1 MTEPCPG
8 LTQTPFDGAA
18 LRFPCSGDQLAR
30 RLGCVTAS
38 LLILIAAPYRPLTTC
53 RKRTGVRAARICYVG
68 GVGVPEHIVSIA
80 SVHGEL
86 RRVTTGVQDAW
97 TRARAFLHGLGI
109 AWVSTASVL
118 LALVLFAIAPPA
130 QDLFLEVRGSRQ
142 IGFEFW
148 LGTYTLIVLAWVL
161 PVYISARWILCN
173 ARRQDVL
180 PAHTHPVEDWVA
192 SAVPR
197 VLALACLLAVLV
209 GQVMALSNAPTLP
222 DPISEVRA
230 QQLEAKLSSECPAVM
245 DMWDAVACAFGS
257 VDRLP
262 ALAELLT
269 IGYTREVTPENT
281 IYLLYALIFGPLLFF
296 AASRIWRAMYGG
308 GAYWRALFIT
318 FAVCAFVVC
327 ALVLS
332 DNFDSGPGRLLFG
345 WLPEPVRVAIVLVSI
360 FAAWSL
366 TLFFFNLIPW
376 KWVRIPLKVLWWAP
390 TLFVVAICVGWVAVL
405 GYGFIASQLA
415 LRLGLGH
422 VALLPLIT
430 LIVAYGVWKVFRA
443 PTTEA
448 AASEEPL
455 GASRR
460 VTLVFAITL
469 GISGLVLAIQPFLNP
484 VMVTDYIYRGLVAPI
499 LLGVLVPAFTLLSL
513 MSLRLRLP
521 IVALVIAAFVVMII
535 VRGRLNDV
543 RPVTRLAQR
552 PTLEDSVNRWKKVN
566 ECDPDLNPGKKC
578 PPPIIVAAAGGASRA
593 AFLTATVIGKLL
605 DDKSGL
611 RPFGNQLFAI
621 SAVSGGALGAVITY
635 AALADSQTPGR
646 TKNGLGAPPCD
657 AGAPDTEWFLSG
669 PAWGKSEQDP
679 SELTRPI
686 EPDKSWRQCLQRIV
700 AGDFLSP
707 VFVSLISNDL
717 LGLSLLGDRAAVLE
731 DAWEQRYA
739 VQTGQKDD
747 YFVELST
754 LQRSMV
760 NLRQQVL
767 ALSKVSWLPVLLLN
781 GTSETTG
788 RRIITSDMDTLL
800 ARTSAVGH
808 TKSRLFRDAYDLH
821 ELFEVRKNFDFGRFI
836 PDGRML
842 TVVNDTVL
850 FWDTKTGEEQRS
862 RAIRNTAD
870 DAKADGAKART
881 GKAGD
886 AKETPL
892 GYIQSALLGNA
903 KDWFIRSAE
912 NSRDGKL
919 LLITDNGGR
928 ASVWDLDAHRRLW
941 SRSTS
946 AEEPETLSTEW
957 RRVGD
962 WEKSPAHFSPNAD
975 LVLMPHGNRTVSL
988 RRALTGDEVKSFSAP
1003 QDSTIEAAAFTQ
1015 AGVRVLTVGPEDGLR
1030 QIWDLN
1036 SDPKRMKPLVDLKD
1050 GNPDSGEAVFS
1061 PDGKQLLTVSRN
1073 GMAVLWNAVTGAKV
1087 VPVEVQSGSKN
1098 KYAFSSDGRK
1108 FIVTAPH
1115 RLVISPTSGDS
1126 PPVFLDSTSE
1136 KGIQSATLSNDGKRV
1151 LVVDDIT
1158 AELWDLEPPRRL
1170 HTFKGEEGFVQG
1182 AVFSADDSQV
1192 LTWSDN
1198 GVAIVWDAN
1207 TGDQKRIFSISRSS
1221 MAECGTCDIRLSTA
1235 ATMSA
1240 RFPIISPHGN
1250 IRHKDG
1256 QLADR
1261 VVDGG
1266 YFENFGAT
1274 TARELAIELHDNYNL
1289 EPTIILINN
1298 EPATSGMNCISDGNR
1313 LQPPAPPRTITIP
1326 IIEAPIYTMLETRSA
1341 RGSHAAV
1348 ELCLSISEQSPTE
1361 KKFAYVTVEPDE
1373 PGKELSVSWW
1383 LSKYVQSRLDA
1394 QVRYGDL
1401 SDLDGAVAHASPNDS
1416 SFATI
1421 NGWRAH

>member
-1 MTEPCPG
+1 
-8 LTQTPFDGAA
+8 
-18 LRFPCSGDQLAR
+18 
-30 RLGCVTAS
+30 
-38 LLILIAAPYRPLTTC
+38 
-53 RKRTGVRAARICYVG
+53 
-68 GVGVPEHIVSIA
+68 
-80 SVHGEL
+80 
-86 RRVTTGVQDAW
+86 
-97 TRARAFLHGLGI
+97 
-109 AWVSTASVL
+109 
-118 LALVLFAIAPPA
+118 
-130 QDLFLEVRGSRQ
+130 
-142 IGFEFW
+142 
-148 LGTYTLIVLAWVL
+148 VL

-192 SAVPR
+192 RAVPR

-230 QQLEAKLSSECPAVM
+230 QRLEAKLSSECPVVTG
-245 DMWDAVACAFGS
+245 MWDAVTCAFGS
-257 VDRLP
+257 VGRL
-262 ALAELLT
+262 AASAELLT
-269 IGYTREVTPENT
+269 IEYTRGVTPENT

-308 GAYWRALFIT
+308 GAYRHTLFIA
-318 FAVCAFVVC
+318 FAVFAFAVC

-332 DNFDSGPGRLLFG
+332 DNFDSGPGHLLFG
-345 WLPEPVRVAIVLVSI
+345 WLPEPVRVTIVLVSI

-405 GYGFIASQLA
+405 GYGFIATQLA
-415 LRLGLGH
+415 LPLGLGH

-430 LIVAYGVWKVFRA
+430 LIVAYGVWKVFRE
-443 PTTEA
+443 PTTGA
-448 AASEEPL
+448 GASEEPR

-460 VTLVFAITL
+460 VTLVFAIIL

-499 LLGVLVPAFTLLSL
+499 LLGILVPAFTLLSL

-521 IVALVIAAFVVMII
+521 IVALVIAVFVVMII
-535 VRGRLNDV
+535 VRSRLNDV
-543 RPVTRLAQR
+543 RPVARLAER
-552 PTLEDSVNRWKKVN
+552 PTLEDTVNHWKKVN
-566 ECDPDLNPGKKC
+566 ECDPELNPGKKC

-605 DDKSGL
+605 DDKNGL

-621 SAVSGGALGAVITY
+621 SAVSGGAFGAVVTY

-646 TKNGLGAPPCD
+646 TKNGLGAPPCLKD
-657 AGAPDTEWFLSG
+657 APDTEWFRSG
-669 PAWGKSEQDP
+669 PAWVSWLPGSKMATAQPQDP
-679 SELTRPI
+679 SGVAHEIPV

-700 AGDFLSP
+700 TGDFLSP
-707 VFVSLISNDL
+707 VFISLISNDL

-747 YFVELST
+747 YYVELST
-754 LQRSMV
+754 LQRSMAS
-760 NLRQQVL
+760 LRQQVL
-767 ALSKVSWLPVLLLN
+767 ALPKASWLPVLLLN

-788 RRIITSDMDTLL
+788 RRIITSDIDTLL
-800 ARTSAVGH
+800 ARTGPVGH

-842 TVVNDTVL
+842 TVVDDTVL
-850 FWDTKTGEEQRS
+850 FWDTKKGEEQGP
-862 RAIRNTAD
+862 ILNTVD
-870 DAKADGAKART
+870 DAKAGA
-881 GKAGD
+881 GKAGS

-892 GYIQSALLGNA
+892 GYIQSAVLGNA
-903 KDWFIRSAE
+903 EDLFVRSTE
-912 NSRDGKL
+912 ISRDGKL

-928 ASVWDLDAHRRLW
+928 ASVWDLDAHRQLW
-941 SRSTS
+941 SKSTK
-946 AEEPETLSTEW
+946 AEEPETLSADW

-975 LVLMPHGNRTVSL
+975 LVLMPHGARTVSL
-988 RRALTGDEVKSFSAP
+988 RRALTGDEVKSFPAP
-1003 QDSTIEAAAFTQ
+1003 QDATIEAAAFTP
-1015 AGVRVLTVGPEDGLR
+1015 AGVRVLTLGREGGLR
-1030 QIWDLN
+1030 QIWDLS
-1036 SDPKRMKPLVDLKD
+1036 SDPKRIKAPINLKD
-1050 GNPDSGEAVFS
+1050 GNPDSGDAVFS
-1061 PDGKQLLTVSRN
+1061 PDGTQVLTLSRN
-1073 GMAVLWNAVTGAKV
+1073 GMAVLWNAVIGAKV
-1087 VPVEVQSGSKN
+1087 VTIEVPSDYK

-1136 KGIQSATLSNDGKRV
+1136 KGIQSATLSSDGKRV

-1158 AELWDLEPPRRL
+1158 AELWDLEPPPDLMPSMAELLQTNPRGWGLYAPASRL
-1170 HTFKGEEGFVQG
+1170 RTFKGEEGFVLG

-1207 TGDQKRIFSISRSS
+1207 TGDQKQIFSISRSS
-1221 MAECGTCDIRLSTA
+1221 MAECRNCDIRLSTA

-1250 IRHKDG
+1250 IRRKDG

-1289 EPTIILINN
+1289 APTIILINN
-1298 EPATSGMNCISDGNR
+1298 EPATSGMNCISEGNR
-1313 LQPPAPPRTITIP
+1313 LQRPVPPRTIMFP
-1326 IIEAPIYTMLETRSA
+1326 IIEAPIYTMLGTRNA

-1361 KKFAYVTVEPDE
+1361 KKFAYVAVEPDE
-1373 PGKELSVSWW
+1373 PGKQLSMSWW

-1394 QVRYGDL
+1394 QVRYGGL
-1401 SDLDGAVAHASPNDS
+1401 SNLDGAVAHTSPNDS
-1416 SFATI
+1416 AFKII
-1421 NGWRAH
+1421 NAWRAH